1 MRFTGLLLALLALA
15 SSPQPA
21 LAQDSAARS
30 YPSKPV
36 RIVLGYS
43 AGGGNDIIVRVLAPH
58 LQEGLK
64 QPVVVENRPGA
75 QGIIANEQV
84 AKSAPDGY
92 TLLMGPSGPMT
103 MNPGIYA
110 KLPYDSLR
118 DYAPIT
124 MIASFPLILVVD
136 PALPMTTVKQ
146 LIAYAK
152 AEPQKA
158 NYGASAAP
166 FQLAT
171 ELFNQKTG
179 TKFQYIPYKGSGE
192 SVNAVMSGQVTLTI
206 ADPPPVVGPLKGGR
220 VRALAITSAKRH
232 PAFPDVPTMKE
243 AGVDIEVMLWTA
255 FLAPARTPAAIV
267 SRIRDEVAR
276 VVKLP
281 EVRERFA
288 AMGLD
293 AVANSPEEFRRIMA
307 ADIAKWTA
315 VAKAANIKAE

>member
-1 MRFTGLLLALLALA
+1 MKLTGPLLGLLAAVVFA
-15 SSPQPA
+15 PPA
-21 LAQDSAARS
+21 LAQD
-30 YPSKPV
+30 YPTKPV
-36 RIVLGYS
+36 RIVVGYS

-58 LQEGLK
+58 LQDGLK
-64 QPVVVENRPGA
+64 QPVVIENRPGA
-75 QGIIANEQV
+75 QGIIANEMV
-84 AKSAPDGY
+84 AKSPPDGY

-124 MIASFPLILVVD
+124 MIGSFPLILVVNPD
-136 PALPMTTVKQ
+136 LPVKTVKE

-152 AEPQKA
+152 ASPQKA

-166 FQLAT
+166 FQLAA

-179 TKFQYIPYKGSGE
+179 TKLQYIPYKGSGE
-192 SVNAVMSGQVTLTI
+192 SVNAVMSGQVTMTI

-220 VRALAITSAKRH
+220 VRGLAVTSAKRH
-232 PAFPDVPTMKE
+232 PAFPDLPTMTE

-255 FLAPARTPAAIV
+255 FLAPAGTPAAV
-267 SRIRDEVAR
+267 VRRIRDEVAR
-276 VVKLP
+276 VVKIT

-288 AMGLD
+288 AMGID
-293 AVANSPEEFRRIMA
+293 PVANTPEEFRRIMA

>member
-1 MRFTGLLLALLALA
+1 MKFIGLLLGLLAVVSA
-15 SSPQPA
+15 PSA
-21 LAQDSAARS
+21 LAQE
-30 YPSKPV
+30 YPSKPIRV
-36 RIVLGYS
+36 IVGYA

-58 LQEGLK
+58 MQEGLR

-75 QGIIANEQV
+75 QGIIANELV

-103 MNPGIYA
+103 MNPGLYA

-124 MIASFPLILVVD
+124 MIGSFPLILVVNPD
-136 PALPMTTVKQ
+136 LQLKNVKD
-146 LIAYAK
+146 LVAYAK
-152 AEPQKA
+152 ANPQKA

-166 FQLAT
+166 FQLAA
-171 ELFNQKTG
+171 ELFNQRTG
-179 TKFQYIPYKGSGE
+179 AKFQYIPYKSSGE
-192 SVNAVMSGQVTLTI
+192 SVNAVVSGQVTMTI

-220 VRALAITSAKRH
+220 VRGLAVTSAKRH
-232 PAFPDVPTMKE
+232 PAFPDLPTLAE
-243 AGVDIEVMLWTA
+243 AGVNDIEVMLWTA
-255 FLAPARTPAAIV
+255 FLAPAGTPAPIV
-267 SRIRDEVAR
+267 TRIRDEVAR

-281 EVRERFA
+281 DVRERFA
-288 AMGLD
+288 GMGVD
-293 AVANSPEEFRRIMA
+293 PVANSPEEFRRIMA

>member
-1 MRFTGLLLALLALA
+1 MKVNGLLLGLLVAA
-15 SSPQPA
+15 SAAAPPA
-21 LAQDSAARS
+21 LAQD
-30 YPSKPV
+30 YPNKPV
-36 RIVLGYS
+36 RIIVGYS

-58 LQEGLK
+58 MQEGLG

-75 QGIIANEQV
+75 QGIIANELV
-84 AKSAPDGY
+84 AKAAPDGY

-124 MIASFPLILVVD
+124 MIGSFPLILVVD
-136 PALPMTTVKQ
+136 PKLPVRNVKD

-152 AEPQKA
+152 KTPQKA

-166 FQLAT
+166 FQLAA
-171 ELFNQKTG
+171 ELFNQRTG
-179 TKFQYIPYKGSGE
+179 TRFQYIPYKSSGE
-192 SVNAVMSGQVTLTI
+192 SVNAVVSGQVTMTI
-206 ADPPPVVGPLKGGR
+206 ADPPPIVGPLKGGR
-220 VRALAITSAKRH
+220 VRGLAITSAKRH
-232 PAFPDVPTMKE
+232 PAFPDLPTLSE
-243 AGVDIEVMLWTA
+243 AGVKGIEVMLWTA
-255 FLAPARTPAAIV
+255 FLAPAGTPEPTV
-267 SRIRDEVAR
+267 RRIRDEVAR

-288 AMGLD
+288 GMGID
-293 AVANSPEEFRRIMA
+293 PVANTPEEFRRIME